1 MLVPPESQRN
11 IRQVIFHIIDSSAP
25 PPFKFFPT
33 LFNSLTPCLIS
44 AFYPLRPFNF
54 FYKFPYMLSHDPFL
68 NSTPYSPY
76 VFAFYVFHLSHLNF
90 PTLHIHNLPASSV
103 KITVKFIQRYN
114 NTFAT
119 YHALINLKG
128 GLIQTP
134 PKSHF
139 MQSTHKMWPK
149 CIFQH
154 LCIPMY

>member
-1 MLVPPESQRN
+1 MILLL
-11 IRQVIFHIIDSSAP
+11 P
-25 PPFKFFPT
+25 PPSSFFQPSST
-33 LFNSLTPCLIS
+33 RWPLVSYPHIF

-76 VFAFYVFHLSHLNF
+76 VFSFYVFHLSHLNF

-139 MQSTHKMWPK
+139 MQSMHKMWPK
-149 CIFQH
+149 CIFKH
-154 LCIPMY
+154 LCIAITYNNVLINVVY